1 MRLFNARF
9 FIAIAVYMAASGLAC
24 YVWPES
30 KTDTVPS
37 TAIKASDS
45 TPPSSQ
51 AASDTA
57 VRKDTVKAN
66 TKADIDFKKIGD
78 QYARQGQT
86 EKAMAAYK
94 QWIDN
99 TPADTAKM
107 RTAAMLG
114 QYFYVKKEYNDAA
127 RYFSMAKGKN
137 SDPSF
142 LVTLGRS
149 LYYAG
154 KFKEALGVLEPL
166 SGNPKLKIEVRRDVL
181 KTIGDAYGKA
191 DQANKAIAWYG
202 KYLKLGGANNAD
214 IAFAIALSQEGA
226 PIKAKQRFEE
236 NIKKFPTDYRNYLH
250 LSILLS
256 KNKAALQRSAA
267 LLKKASA
274 LAVTPAASLEIAR
287 IYGRMGK
294 TEEELKA
301 CQTCL
306 RTDTFNI
313 EARTRIGT
321 ILLKK
326 GETAGA
332 LNLLEETHAKFPDSV
347 GPMAAL
353 AAAYL
358 KTGKAKDAIDLLV
371 KTKAVKP
378 KDAAV
383 RRQLFEAYYATG
395 QDSLALVE
403 IKAALDLKR
412 DNESLLSY
420 GKLLAKMGKPDEAAN
435 VMEDI
440 RATAPDN
447 IEALMT
453 LAMIYRG
460 QKKLNEAIELYK
472 EINSIDGKYT
482 LALYERAEVYLAQN
496 KIKWAEQF
504 YKRTLE
510 ANPKMGLAELGL
522 AKLALIYKNRT
533 AYLEHIDKAQA
544 LDPENPMIKQELE
557 NSRNSK

>member
-453 LAMIYRG
+453 LAMIYRR

>member
-1 MRLFNARF
+1 MRLFSARF
-9 FIAIAVYMAASGLAC
+9 FIAMTVYMAACGLAC
-24 YVWPES
+24 QGWS
-30 KTDTVPS
+30 QSTTDTVSP
-37 TAIKASDS
+37 TPAAAPDS
-45 TPPSSQ
+45 TPPPSQ

-66 TKADIDFKKIGD
+66 RKADVDFKKIGD

-86 EKAMAAYK
+86 EKAMEAYK

-107 RTAAMLG
+107 RIAAMLG
-114 QYFYVKKEYNDAA
+114 QYFYVNKDYNDAA
-127 RYFSMAKGKN
+127 RYLSMAKGRN

-142 LVTLGRS
+142 LTTLGRS

-154 KFKEALGVLEPL
+154 RFKEALGVLEPL
-166 SGNPKLKIEVRRDVL
+166 SGNPKLKIEVRREVL

-191 DQANKAIAWYG
+191 DMAAKAVAWYG

-226 PIKAKQRFEE
+226 PLKAKQRYEE

-256 KNKAALQRSAA
+256 KNKATLQRSAA

-274 LAVTPAASLEIAR
+274 LAGTPAASLEIAR
-287 IYGRMGK
+287 IYGRMGR

-301 CQTCL
+301 YQTCL
-306 RTDTFNI
+306 RRDTFNI
-313 EARTRIGT
+313 EARARIGT

-326 GETAGA
+326 GETAEA
-332 LNLLEETHAKFPDSV
+332 LSLLEETHVKFPDSV

-358 KTGKAKDAIDLLV
+358 KTGKAKEAIDLLV

-383 RRQLFEAYYATG
+383 RRLLFEAYDATG
-395 QDSLALVE
+395 QDQLALEE

-412 DNESLLSY
+412 DNESLLMY
-420 GKLLAKMGKPDEAAN
+420 GKLLVKMGKPDEAAN

-453 LAMIYRG
+453 LATIYRG

-472 EINSIDGKYT
+472 EINSIDGKYAP
-482 LALYERAEVYLAQN
+482 ALYERAEVYLAQN

-510 ANPKMGLAELGL
+510 AYPKMGLAELGL

-533 AYLEHIDKAQA
+533 AYLEHLDKAQA
-544 LDPENPMIKQELE
+544 LDPDNPVIKQEME
-557 NSRNSK
+557 NSRNQK